1 MSSAQFLT
9 GGDVAPMRE
18 SGLGMFGEVTSR
30 FKQAD
35 VSYVNLEGALS
46 TRGEIARGK
55 AYFFRGTPASADGLV
70 EAGLPCVNI
79 ANNHVFDYG
88 ESAFFDTLEL
98 LDRKGIGHFGA
109 GRNLEE
115 ARRSLVVEKKGL
127 RIGFLGYTTTLP
139 IGFAATD
146 STAGVNPLQVYTA
159 YQPRANP
166 FEYPGVTPA
175 IVTRTDPDHLQ
186 RLRDDVS
193 ALRKRVDI
201 VIVYVHW
208 GSSMS
213 PQVHDFQREIGKT
226 AIDCGAHGVFGGHNH
241 VLSAIEFHKNCPIVY
256 CSGNLLFDKWVPFFT
271 DQTLNTFLFGATVDA
286 NGLHDCYLL
295 PAKNGVHVPPHLLSR
310 HEPQWQAIVN
320 NLQAQCREFGTQLV
334 ARDDA
339 IEVRPE

>member
-1 MSSAQFLT
+1 
-9 GGDVAPMRE
+9 MRE
-18 SGLGMFGEVTSR
+18 RGLGMFGEVTSL

-35 VSYVNLEGALS
+35 VLYVNLEGALS

-109 GRNLEE
+109 GHNLEE
-115 ARRSLVVEKKGL
+115 ARQSFIVEKKGL
-127 RIGFLGYTTTLP
+127 RIGFLGFTTTLP

-175 IVTRTDPDHLQ
+175 IVTRTDSAHLQ

-201 VIVYVHW
+201 VIVYMHW

-213 PQVHDFQREIGKT
+213 PQVHDFQREIGKA
-226 AIDCGAHGVFGGHNH
+226 AIDSGASAVFGGHNH

-286 NGLHDCYLL
+286 DGLHDCYLL

-310 HEPQWQAIVN
+310 REPQWQAIVS
-320 NLQAQCREFGTQLV
+320 NLQEQCREFRTQLI

-339 IEVRPE
+339 IEVRPG